1 MTSTD
6 AAQAPRVTLWEV
18 LRNRG
23 FGPFIAAKFLAIFAT
38 EVLVVAVAWQLYDL
52 TSDPFMLGLVGLVQ
66 FLPALLLLPVTGM
79 AADRFRRRSVMQL
92 CLVIE
97 ALAVC
102 GLLAYTLLGPGP
114 IWPIYLCL
122 LVLAIA
128 RAFFGPAQQS
138 LAPNLLPTHHLA
150 TGVATSSA
158 AWQLGA
164 VTGPVAGGLI
174 YDISIETAQIT
185 AASLMTL
192 AALLIF
198 FIPPGQRRSGGQAFS
213 WGAVLAGFAFLARAR
228 IVLGA
233 ISLDLFAVLLSG
245 AVALLPVYA
254 RDIIEVGPLGLG
266 LLRAASGC
274 GALVMALW
282 LAWFPIRDNAGHI
295 MFGAVALFGAFT
307 VVFGVS
313 EIAWLSIAAL
323 FLMGASDMISVY
335 VRSTLIQLNTP
346 DSVRGRVNAVNM
358 VFIGAS
364 NELGA
369 FRAGTMTAWIG
380 AVPAVVV
387 GGIGCLAVAGLWALW
402 FPELRR
408 ARRLD
413 GAGAAKVG
421 AAKDSQ
427 E

>member
-1 MTSTD
+1 MT
-6 AAQAPRVTLWEV
+6 AAGAPRVTLREV
-18 LRNRG
+18 LRNPG
-23 FGPFIAAKFLAIFAT
+23 FGVFIAVKFLAIFAT

-52 TSDPFMLGLVGLVQ
+52 TGDPFMLGLVGLVQ
-66 FLPALLLLPVTGM
+66 FLPALLLLPLTGM
-79 AADRFRRRSVMQL
+79 AADRFRRRSIMQL
-92 CLVIE
+92 CLAAE
-97 ALAVC
+97 ALAVG
-102 GLLAYTLLGPGP
+102 GLLAYTLLGAGP
-114 IWPIYLCL
+114 VWPIYLCL

-138 LAPNLLPTHHLA
+138 LAPNLLPTPHLA
-150 TGVATSSA
+150 TGVAASSA

-185 AASLMTL
+185 AGALMLL
-192 AALLIF
+192 AVLLIF
-198 FIPPGQRRSGGQAFS
+198 LIPRGQRRGAAQAVG
-213 WGAVLAGFAFLARAR
+213 WDTVLAGFSFLARAR

-233 ISLDLFAVLLSG
+233 ISLDLFAVLLGG

-266 LLRAASGC
+266 LLRAASGA
-274 GALVMALW
+274 GALAMALW
-282 LAWFPIRDNAGHI
+282 LAWFPIRDRAGHI
-295 MFGAVALFGAFT
+295 MFAAVALFGVFT

-313 EIAWLSIAAL
+313 ELAWLSIAAL

-346 DSVRGRVNAVNM
+346 DQVRGRVNAVNM
-358 VFIGAS
+358 VFVGAS

-369 FRAGTMTAWIG
+369 FRAGTMAAWIG
-380 AVPAVVV
+380 TVPAVVA
-387 GGIGCLAVAGLWALW
+387 GGLGCLAVAGLWARW

-413 GAGAAKVG
+413 QSAGDG
-421 AAKDSQ
+421 DSARG
-427 E
+427 